1 MIKHISHIRLFMTHP
16 TTIFQ
21 NDFSNNAN
29 VWGSCS
35 GYNINNLCQPYFLSR
50 DLKKFQAVATKTRT
64 VVCLQSIQNTMI

>member
-1 MIKHISHIRLFMTHP
+1 MTHP

-50 DLKKFQAVATKTRT
+50 DLKKFQAVATKP
-64 VVCLQSIQNTMI
+64 VQ